1 MLIKQVYLEDK
12 HYEGSGYSI
21 EITTETKTKKLRFID
36 GEPEDATINRDFS
49 HVHQID
55 TLVRMA
61 YEAGKNG
68 EPLETLS
75 VEIEDVEDF
84 F

>member
-1 MLIKQVYLEDK
+1 MLIKQTYLEDE
-12 HYEGSGYSI
+12 HYERSGYSI
-21 EITTETKTKKLRFID
+21 EVVTESKTKTLRFID

-49 HVHQID
+49 HVRQID
-55 TLVRMA
+55 ILVRMA

-68 EPLETLS
+68 EPLETSS
-75 VEIEDVEDF
+75 VETEDVEDF